1 MRYVLGVNTEDRV
14 RRIVDEAAGA
24 GGLSGLGRLSR
35 AITTLESQRSA
46 LIVQLRQGQHATW
59 EEIGR
64 ACGMTRQGATR
75 RWSKQVHAAS
85 FGTAAEAYHR
95 GRPGYPRAL
104 VDSMIPREAK
114 RVLDL
119 GAGTGK
125 LTTLLADTGLEVVA
139 VEPDA
144 ALREQIA
151 VLAPTAVVRA
161 GSAEHIPLGDASV
174 DAVVV
179 AQAWHWFDT
188 DRATREIARVLVPGG
203 TLSVVWNIRDES
215 EPWAAELGA
224 LMHRHTLQDI
234 DTAAV
239 PGAPFG
245 DPERLEIRW
254 RHTTTH
260 AGILDMIASRSYII
274 ALPEPERDA
283 LLEDVRQLLSTHP
296 DLASRE
302 EIAMPYITRCTRVRL
317 A

>member
-1 MRYVLGVNTEDRV
+1 MTTEDRV

-24 GGLSGLGRLSR
+24 GGLSGLGRLSS
-35 AITTLESQRSA
+35 AICAMESERSA
-46 LIVQLRQGQHATW
+46 LIVQLRRGQQATW

-75 RWSKQVHAAS
+75 RWSKQVDAAS
-85 FGTAAEAYHR
+85 FGAAAEAYHR

-104 VDSMIPREAK
+104 VDSMIPRGAR

-125 LTTLLADTGLEVVA
+125 LTTLLAEMGLEVVA

-144 ALREQIA
+144 ALREQ
-151 VLAPTAVVRA
+151 LAMRVPTAAVRD

-174 DAVVV
+174 DAVIV

-188 DRATREIARVLVPGG
+188 DEATREIARVLVPGG
-203 TLSVVWNIRDES
+203 TLSVVRNIRDES

-224 LMHRHTLQDI
+224 RMHRHTSQDI
-234 DTAAV
+234 DTAPV

-254 RHTTTH
+254 QHTTTH
-260 AGILDMIASRSYII
+260 AGILDMVASRSYII
-274 ALPEPERDA
+274 ALPDPERVA

-296 DLASRE
+296 DLANRE

>member
-1 MRYVLGVNTEDRV
+1 MTTEDRV
-14 RRIVDEAAGA
+14 QRIVDEAAGA
-24 GGLSGLGRLSR
+24 DGLSGLGRLSS
-35 AITTLESQRSA
+35 AICAMESRRSA
-46 LIVQLRQGQHATW
+46 LIVQLRQGQYATW

-75 RWSKQVHAAS
+75 RWSKQVDAAS
-85 FGTAAEAYHR
+85 FGAAAEAYHR

-104 VDSMIPREAK
+104 VDSMIPRGAK

-125 LTTLLADTGLEVVA
+125 LTTLLVDMGLEVVA

-144 ALREQIA
+144 ALREQLA
-151 VLAPTAVVRA
+151 VLAPTAAVRA
-161 GSAEHIPLGDASV
+161 GSAEKIPLGDASV

-179 AQAWHWFDT
+179 AQAWHWFDA
-188 DRATREIARVLVPGG
+188 DAAAREIARVLVPSG
-203 TLSVVWNIRDES
+203 TLSLVWNIRDES
-215 EPWAAELGA
+215 EPWVAELGA
-224 LMHRHTLQDI
+224 LMHRHGSQDI

-245 DPERLEIRW
+245 DPEQLEIRW

-260 AGILDMIASRSYII
+260 AGILDMVASRSYVI
-274 ALPEPERDA
+274 ALPEPERAA

-296 DLASRE
+296 DLANPE